1 MKLNLSSEEISFLNK
16 ELGVTIESLNN
27 LTIGD
32 WKAIREKCLDIDVEE
47 SIKQE
52 ENGEEYSRR
61 GMIADSIIDKRFSEL
76 YL

>member
-16 ELGVTIESLNN
+16 ELGIAIESLNN

-32 WKAIREKCLDIDVEE
+32 WKDIREKCLDIDVEE